1 MRPNARVWRK
11 AACAALKGIRR
22 GRRTTHKTETQEP
35 TPGSTWSRR
44 HPASLPR
51 IGGEQTRPCQVGRCT
66 RWDAERYGTV
76 YACPPC
82 RNQIERMAAI
92 YQAEDAGAA

>member
-1 MRPNARVWRK
+1 MRPDARLWRK
-11 AACAALKGIRR
+11 AARAALKGIRR

-35 TPGSTWSRR
+35 RPGSTWSRR

-51 IGGEQTRPCQVGRCT
+51 IGEEPTRPCQVGRCNRHDAT
-66 RWDAERYGTV
+66 RRPTSL

-82 RNQIERMAAI
+82 WAVVERLAAI
-92 YQAEDAGAA
+92 YQAEGATA